1 MALRAEEAEAAFI
14 QSVCSRVR
22 DDLAPELVDQCD
34 AFVRQFYHWVPR
46 EDLAERS
53 THDLYGAA
61 IAVWELAR
69 DRAPRAFNVRAY
81 NPVLAEHGWR
91 STNTIVDVAT
101 DHMPF
106 LVDSVGMELSRRGY
120 GIQLSIHP
128 VIDVLRDAHGRLVE
142 VLPAGARLPGV
153 LTEPL
158 MQFEIDRETQPER
171 LEELVGGIRR
181 VLADVMVAVEDWP
194 IMRRRMHEIADA
206 FVVPAPPLHRREGG
220 ICRCRRSKRDRIA
233 RGRPRCAVF
242 RVRRRR
248 DRPWTRTVRPPRD
261 GHPPRPRPPPG
272 VGLAARSC
280 PRVTSRRPLA
290 NARSRRPAR
299 RPVQDPP
306 GAHRDGP
313 RGVFDLN
320 RRRRSDPGMGQRQ
333 RRDRRAISRDAH
345 THPGSTRQRL
355 DDPRPSPS
363 PSASSPT

>member
-206 FVVPAPPLHRREGG
+206 FVVPAPPLHRREVEEVNAFLEWVDGG
-220 ICRCRRSKRDRIA
+220 NFIFQPASPSGADYLIC
-233 RGRPRCAVF
+233 
-242 RVRRRR
+242 
-248 DRPWTRTVRPPRD
+248 
-261 GHPPRPRPPPG
+261 RPRPG
-272 VGLAARSC
+272 VTTIPRSSPRAAVSTPDLRSGFRC
-280 PRVTSRRPLA
+280 RQTC
-290 NARSRRPAR
+290 AR
-299 RPVQDPP
+299 R
-306 GAHRDGP
+306 
-313 RGVFDLN
+313 
-320 RRRRSDPGMGQRQ
+320 S
-333 RRDRRAISRDAH
+333 
-345 THPGSTRQRL
+345 TSTRTR
-355 DDPRPSPS
+355 SPPMS
-363 PSASSPT
+363 